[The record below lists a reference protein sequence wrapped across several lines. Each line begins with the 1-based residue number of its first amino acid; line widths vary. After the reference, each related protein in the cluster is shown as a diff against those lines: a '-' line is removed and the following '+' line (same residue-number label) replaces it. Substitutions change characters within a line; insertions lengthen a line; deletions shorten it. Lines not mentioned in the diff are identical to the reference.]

1 MKKKTYLIYIA
12 AVVAAVAVFL
22 SVRTCASGDESPS
35 GDKAAS
41 PPDKCASRDKGE
53 SGGVPEDTSPQPPLP
68 AGEGEVA
75 SSVIPTGA
83 REARARAA
91 EESATQSQAVGVPQR
106 GIAADSS
113 TPLRSARNDEPG
125 GEDNSQPAVAV
136 GNSQPAVAV
145 DSSGQQSQLTADHSP
160 MTGTAAPVPT
170 VPDVLAVPDTVPP
183 PDTLSPFSLSPFP
196 RYEAGLMA

>member
-1 MKKKTYLIYIA
+1 MMKKKTYLIYIA

-22 SVRTCASGDESPS
+22 LVRGCNNGEREKGGTENAVSRRETISVAPGKGAKRPPPGVGTRI
-35 GDKAAS
+35 DKPA
-41 PPDKCASRDKGE
+41 RDTNEVKRDGR
-53 SGGVPEDTSPQPPLP
+53 VP
-68 AGEGEVA
+68 
-75 SSVIPTGA
+75 
-83 REARARAA
+83 
-91 EESATQSQAVGVPQR
+91 R
-106 GIAADSS
+106 G
-113 TPLRSARNDEPG
+113 TEK
-125 GEDNSQPAVAV
+125 V

-183 PDTLSPFSLSPFP
+183 PDTLSPLSLSPFP